1 MLVRCSAVGRQAT
14 SHIALLDLDWLAE
27 MAHRGQGDALL
38 VCWERQADGKMC
50 GMRVGKAGSLC
61 VGTSLCFTV
70 LERILLVLMEAD
82 MAGYTVGHDT

>member
-1 MLVRCSAVGRQAT
+1 
-14 SHIALLDLDWLAE
+14 
-27 MAHRGQGDALL
+27 
-38 VCWERQADGKMC
+38 
-50 GMRVGKAGSLC
+50 MRVGKVESLC